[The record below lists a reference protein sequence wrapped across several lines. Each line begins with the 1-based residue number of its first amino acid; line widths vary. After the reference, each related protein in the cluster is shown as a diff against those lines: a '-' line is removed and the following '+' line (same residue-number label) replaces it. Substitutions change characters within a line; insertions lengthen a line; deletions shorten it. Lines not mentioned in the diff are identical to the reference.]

1 MSNENRLNEL
11 LESISQNEKY
21 RGSVFHGPGFYF
33 IVVNGKIWEM
43 TDNSEGYYPEIVSGP
58 TVDEKECLSSMMESL
73 EFDEDFFK
81 EMIEDC
87 FEFSDED
94 ALEYFEDNGDEDSAR
109 TYRKMK
115 RMVKS
120 GKTPFETMEDLVSA
134 LGRYDLD
141 LDCLYYEWEGEYIDL
156 YENVDST
163 GDPRGEFES
172 FDDEE
177 WIGILENIDAYI
189 VRAD

>member
-11 LESISQNEKY
+11 LETISQNEKY
-21 RGSVFHGPGFYF
+21 KGCVFHGPGFY
-33 IVVNGKIWEM
+33 
-43 TDNSEGYYPEIVSGP
+43 
-58 TVDEKECLSSMMESL
+58 SL

-94 ALEYFEDNGDEDSAR
+94 ALEYFEGLGDEDSAR

-120 GKTPFETMEDLVSA
+120 GKTPFETMEDFVSA

-141 LDCLYYEWEGEYIDL
+141 PDCLYYEWEGEYIDL

-177 WIGILENIDAYI
+177 WIGILENVDAYI